1 MESSTETKPE
11 DSTLYDPNAALEF
24 FKLYGKSESAKQDE
38 IIFSQGQKAK
48 RFLLQHDKLYLLVK
62 GKVNIQIGGEI
73 VASVRPG
80 EIFGELTPLILS
92 ARSATAIADG
102 PCRLMSLSDKQLILG
117 LKKQPEFALMLM
129 NLLVRYLRKAVTET
143 KSFST
148 FSESKNSIKNAVFDV
163 KTRRSLIQKLG
174 DQAIVNVPKQRVIF
188 QEGGSGMLMYV
199 VLEGYVTSSIAD
211 RVVERSG
218 PGSVIGEVALI
229 DQKKRVA
236 KVVAETNCSLLAF
249 NRQIFLDLVKSQPSF
264 GISLLRA
271 LASRLYSCRAGRP
284 STVSSSSSFSDQPE
298 AHFTGF

>member
-1 MESSTETKPE
+1 MESSIEIKPE

-24 FKLYGKSESAKQDE
+24 FKLYGKPESAKQDE
-38 IIFSQGQKAK
+38 VIFSQGQKAN

-62 GKVNIQIGGEI
+62 GKVNIQVSGET
-73 VASVRPG
+73 VASVKPG

-92 ARSATAIADG
+92 ARSATAIADV
-102 PCRLMSLSDKQLILG
+102 PCRLMSLSDKQLISG

-129 NLLVRYLRKAVTET
+129 NLLVRYLRKAATET

-148 FSESKNSIKNAVFDV
+148 FSESKNSIKNAVFDL
-163 KTRRSLIQKLG
+163 KTRRNLIQKLG
-174 DQAIVNVPKQRVIF
+174 DQAVVSVPKQRVIF

-199 VLEGYVTSSIAD
+199 ILEGYVTSSIAD
-211 RVVERSG
+211 KVVERGG

-249 NRQIFLDLVKSQPSF
+249 NRQMFLELVKSQPSF

-271 LASRLYSCRAGRP
+271 LATRLYSCRAGRP
-284 STVSSSSSFSDQPE
+284 STSSSFSEQPE